1 MSTLERAIAVAA
13 RAHEGQY
20 DKGGA
25 AYILHPLRVMM
36 RVSTPEQRI
45 VAVLHDVIEDTPL
58 TLSDLAREGFA
69 LKILAALLALSRREG
84 EPYQDFVMRLGDDRW
99 RAPSSWPIWP
109 TTVISRASPVRA
121 PPTWRGWPVTGKP
134 APTYKRWPEDQP
146 HALRLTGPTNAFP
159 RPITQATCWLRCR
172 SQACG
177 G

>member
-84 EPYQDFVMRLGDDRW
+84 EPYQDFVVRLGEDPLAR
-99 RAPSSWPIWP
+99 
-109 TTVISRASPVRA
+109 TVKLADLADNSDLSRILARA
-121 PPTWRGWPVTGKP
+121 PPTWRGWPVIAKP
-134 APTYKRWPEDQP
+134 VPIYRRWPEDQP

-159 RPITQATCWLRCR
+159 RPITQATCWLRCC

>member
-69 LKILAALLALSRREG
+69 LKIPVSYTHLTL
-84 EPYQDFVMRLGDDRW
+84 
-99 RAPSSWPIWP
+99 P
-109 TTVISRASPVRA
+109 TIYSV
-121 PPTWRGWPVTGKP
+121 
-134 APTYKRWPEDQP
+134 
-146 HALRLTGPTNAFP
+146 
-159 RPITQATCWLRCR
+159 
-172 SQACG
+172 
-177 G
+177 